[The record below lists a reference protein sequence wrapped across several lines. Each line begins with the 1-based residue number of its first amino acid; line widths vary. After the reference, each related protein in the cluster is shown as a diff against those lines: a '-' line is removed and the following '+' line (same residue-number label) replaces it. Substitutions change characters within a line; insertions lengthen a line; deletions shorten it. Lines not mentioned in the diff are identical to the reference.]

1 MDQILIENNY
11 LWSIKHEDTLGN
23 CNYAYGLARLIID
36 RLLEPRYPMEGLEFG
51 FSECLFNGMTYY
63 NEYAKESS
71 DYDNYTDFMHDL
83 GLYLNI
89 VIKERRLDLGVMII
103 DHDQSMP
110 VLSISTP
117 KTVEF
122 VANLICQAKEN
133 GKISIFNGVRNIT
146 QLYKLFGFE
155 KEGYDIKEWVGLVTH
170 RVFNITEGKYDI
182 AISNGDINIK
192 NDEKAG

>member
-1 MDQILIENNY
+1 MDQIHVEDNY
-11 LWSIKHEDTLGN
+11 LWSIKHDDTIGN

-36 RLLEPRYPMEGLEFG
+36 RLLEPRHPMEGLEFG
-51 FSECLFNGMTYY
+51 FSECLFNGMAYY
-63 NEYAKESS
+63 NEGS

-89 VIKERRLDLGVMII
+89 VIKERRLDLGVKII

-110 VLSISTP
+110 VLGISTP

-122 VANLICQAKEN
+122 VANLICQAKN

-155 KEGYDIKEWVGLVTH
+155 KEGYDIKEWVSLVTH

-192 NDEKAG
+192 NGEEAG